1 MTETAPG
8 VLCER
13 PAMRSTSFSFLALVA
28 VSAFAVTACGC
39 DDDGYGHRYR
49 SNGSSIVF
57 GISESTD
64 PQTGKT
70 VTKAGH
76 EYLTLA
82 NRGGSKVT
90 MAEVSHD
97 DVCIHE
103 QLDRRIGRP
112 HVGDGGRARF
122 SGGAIPGD
130 GLVIDANGPDEPTL
144 DGRAFRGDDPL
155 RFGVDFG
162 FALPEFGTVRLPSPN
177 ARLKINQP
185 AESAELAV
193 DVTKD
198 TSIAWSPSIIEELVS
213 HRRNE
218 RVMVSYETDHEQE
231 HGTNVRCFYDEKD
244 GAGVIPSKWLSLL
257 GPKGTKGTI
266 TFASH
271 RQVEVFARGGW
282 LIYVVGTIVLREQ
295 RFVVQ

>member
-1 MTETAPG
+1 M
-8 VLCER
+8 LCEA
-13 PAMRSTSFSFLALVA
+13 PAMLRTSFSSLTLVA
-28 VSAFAVTACGC
+28 GVAASVTACGC
-39 DDDGYGHRYR
+39 DDDEYGRGRYR

-57 GISESTD
+57 GISESKD

-76 EYLTLA
+76 EYLSLA

-90 MAEVSHD
+90 MAEVSQD

-103 QLDRRIGRP
+103 ALDRRIGRP

-122 SGGAIPGD
+122 TGGAIPGD
-130 GLVIDANGPDEPTL
+130 GLVIDANGPNEPTL
-144 DGRAFRGDDPL
+144 DGKAFRGDEAL
-155 RFGVDFG
+155 TFGVDFG
-162 FALPEFGTVRLPSPN
+162 FALPEVGTVRLPAPN
-177 ARLKINQP
+177 PNLQIDEP
-185 AESAELAV
+185 ADSAELAV

-198 TSIAWSPSIIEELVS
+198 TTVAWSPSLIDERLS
-213 HRRNE
+213 NHRRE
-218 RVMVSYETDHEQE
+218 RFMVSYETDDEQE

-244 GAGVIPSKWLSLL
+244 GAGVIPSKWLSLI
-257 GPKGTKGTI
+257 GPKGTKGTV

-282 LIYVVGTIVLREQ
+282 LIYVVGTVVLREQ

>member
-1 MTETAPG
+1 
-8 VLCER
+8 
-13 PAMRSTSFSFLALVA
+13 MRCTPFSFLALVA
-28 VSAFAVTACGC
+28 GVAASVTACGC
-39 DDDGYGHRYR
+39 DGDGYGRGRYG

-57 GISESTD
+57 GISQGKDAT
-64 PQTGKT
+64 TGKT

-76 EYLTLA
+76 EYLSLA

-130 GLVIDANGPDEPTL
+130 GLFIDANGPNEPTL
-144 DGRAFRGDDPL
+144 DGDAFRGEDPL
-155 RFGVDFG
+155 TFGVDFG
-162 FALPEFGTVRLPSPN
+162 FALPEFGTVRLPAPN
-177 ARLKINQP
+177 AHLKIDEP
-185 AESAELAV
+185 ADSPELSIDA
-193 DVTKD
+193 TKD
-198 TSIAWSPSIIEELVS
+198 TAVAWSPSLIDEMVS
-213 HRRNE
+213 NYRRE
-218 RVMVSYETDHEQE
+218 RFMISYETDDDQE

-244 GAGVIPSKWLSLL
+244 GAGVIPSKWLSLI
-257 GPKGTKGTI
+257 GPSGTKGTI

>member
-1 MTETAPG
+1 
-8 VLCER
+8 
-13 PAMRSTSFSFLALVA
+13 MRSTSFSFLGLVLGVA
-28 VSAFAVTACGC
+28 ASVTACGC
-39 DDDGYGHRYR
+39 DDDGYGRGRYR

-57 GISESTD
+57 GISESKD
-64 PQTGKT
+64 PQTGKI

-76 EYLTLA
+76 EYLSLA

-90 MAEVSHD
+90 VAEVSHD

-122 SGGAIPGD
+122 TGGAIPGD
-130 GLVIDANGPDEPTL
+130 GLLIDANGPEEPKL
-144 DGRAFRGDDPL
+144 DGQAFRGEPL
-155 RFGVDFG
+155 TFGVDFG
-162 FALPEFGTVRLPSPN
+162 FALPEFGSVRLPAPN
-177 ARLKINQP
+177 ANLEIDQP
-185 AESAELAV
+185 SGSAELAI

-198 TSIAWSPSIIEELVS
+198 ASVAWSPSLIDEMVS
-213 HRRNE
+213 NDRRE
-218 RVMVSYETDHEQE
+218 RFMVSYETDDEQE

-244 GAGVIPSKWLSLL
+244 GAGVIPSKWLSLI
-257 GPKGTKGTI
+257 GPSGTKGTI

-282 LIYVVGTIVLREQ
+282 LIYVVGTVVLREQ